1 MASASIIG
9 VIASSTKPNSGGG
22 GGYGTIT
29 GYYNSNLD
37 SARFCANIG
46 PNQAITVYYSG
57 SGTKTFQQASFSGST
72 IFSDTALTT
81 SASAGYYGTQNG
93 GSGNRYYGWRTSGG
107 AWDDSGI
114 CS

>member
-9 VIASSTKPNSGGG
+9 VIASSAKPSGGGGG

-29 GYYNSNLD
+29 GYYNSNPDPL
-37 SARFCANIG
+37 RFCLNIG

-57 SGTKTFQQASFSGST
+57 SGTKTFLQAYNSGST

-81 SASAGYYGTQNG
+81 SASSGIYGTQNG
-93 GSGNRYYGWRTSGG
+93 GSGNGWVDWRVGG
-107 AWDDSGI
+107 WAGTGT

>member
-9 VIASSTKPNSGGG
+9 VIASSAKPSGGG

-29 GYYNSNLD
+29 GYYNSNFD
-37 SARFCANIG
+37 SARFCADIG

-57 SGTKTFQQASFSGST
+57 SGTKTFLDAYNSGST
-72 IFSDTALTT
+72 IFSNTALTT

-93 GSGNRYYGWRTSGG
+93 GSGNRYFGWRTSGG
-107 AWDDSGI
+107 AWDDIGQ